1 MFCSKYHIES
11 VRDIPQ
17 TWIFEHYLNIEPL
30 QGQNVKIKSIF
41 NPKDSNPSMH
51 IYFNSSKNAYR
62 FKCFSTGNE
71 GSALLLM
78 TKMWN
83 VDERTAATKIA
94 TDYAAFLRAG
104 GKVSATG
111 ISAVRWK
118 VSNYSTRSWNKLD
131 VQFWSPFNIGSKI
144 LNEFNVVALNGYT
157 MTKMQEGETTS
168 FTVSGNHIY
177 GYFTKD
183 GDLYK
188 IYQPYNPERKFIKV
202 RDQIQGHDQLTN
214 QPYLVICSSLKDAMS
229 LKSLGLTLDVIAPDS
244 ENVEVPKIFLDDY
257 LERYEVVMTLFDND
271 ATGIRNMI
279 KYRDQYDI
287 PFVMVKGEKD
297 IADNI
302 RKHGARRIRNHIIPI
317 IHRQIYRVRET
328 RDPDIPNHENDT
340 HPVHRSLF
348 EEW

>member
-30 QGQNVKIKSIF
+30 QGQNVKIFSIF
-41 NPKDSNPSMH
+41 NPKDRNPSMH
-51 IYFNSSKNAYR
+51 IYYNITKKAYR

-71 GSALLLM
+71 GSALALM
-78 TKMWN
+78 THMWN

-94 TDYAAFLRAG
+94 NDYAAFLRKG
-104 GKVSATG
+104 GKVTNTG
-111 ISAVRWK
+111 LAPVRWK
-118 VSNYSTRSWNKLD
+118 VSNYSTRPWNKLD
-131 VQFWSPFNIGSKI
+131 VQFWSPYNIGSK
-144 LNEFNVVALNGYT
+144 LLKEFNVVALSTYT
-157 MTKMQEGETTS
+157 MTKIQEGEQSS
-168 FTVSGNHIY
+168 FTVSGNNIY
-177 GYFTKD
+177 GYFNKE

-202 RDQIQGHDQLTN
+202 RDQIQGHDQLTR
-214 QPYLVICSSLKDAMS
+214 QPYLVICSSLKDAMA

-244 ENVEVPKIFLDDY
+244 ENVEIPKIFLDDY
-257 LERYEVVMTLFDND
+257 LEKYEVVMTLFDND

-287 PFVMVKGEKD
+287 PFVLLKGEKD

-317 IHRQIYRVRET
+317 IHRQISRI
-328 RDPDIPNHENDT
+328 RDSRDTEIQNHENDT
-340 HPVHRSLF
+340 HPVHCSLF
-348 EEW
+348 